1 MAEKKTTR
9 TRVVVGKPRADWEI
23 PGETLTPLRVMRGAR
38 LIGGAVLFEETL
50 PTVGDVVRIEN
61 VAIHR
66 EHRGRGLGT
75 KLYEAAS
82 RTACRRFNR
91 PLASA
96 GDRTHRSEGF
106 WKKQLAKGRATKIVI
121 QKPTKKHP
129 KGRRQ
134 VVYLLTCPPPASLK
148 GVRRGR

>member
-1 MAEKKTTR
+1 MAAKKATS
-9 TRVVVGKPRADWEI
+9 TRVVIGKPRADWEM
-23 PGETLTPLRVMRGAR
+23 PGETLTPLRVMRGNR

-50 PTVGDVVRIEN
+50 PTIGPVVRIES
-61 VAIHR
+61 VAIYR
-66 EHRGRGLGT
+66 EYRGRGLGT
-75 KLYEAAS
+75 KLYETAS
-82 RTACRRFNR
+82 RAACRRFNL

-121 QKPTKKHP
+121 QKPTKKYP

-134 VVYLLTCPPPASLK
+134 VVYLLSCPPPTSLK